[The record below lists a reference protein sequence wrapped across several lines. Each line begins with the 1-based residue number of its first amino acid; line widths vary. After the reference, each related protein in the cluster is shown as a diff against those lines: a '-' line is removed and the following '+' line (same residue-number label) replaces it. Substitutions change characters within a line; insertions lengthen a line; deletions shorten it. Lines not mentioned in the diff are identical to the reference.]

1 MHNELDVL
9 GLKTGVVDLF
19 AIILFFLLLLLNSL
33 ALAVV
38 VVVVMAGV
46 VVSSV
51 LSVGELLGCGS
62 LSLGVQVLN
71 LSLAEDAVVVL
82 LRAQWRHRG
91 LLTSKCYLKG
101 TCRRRAG

>member
-1 MHNELDVL
+1 MLHDKLDVL

-19 AIILFFLLLLLNSL
+19 AIILFFLLLLLNGL

-51 LSVGELLGCGS
+51 FSIGELLGSGS

-71 LSLAEDAVVVL
+71 LSLAEDAAVVL
-82 LRAQWRHRG
+82 LRAQLRHRG
-91 LLTSKCYLKG
+91 HSYIQVLLEGDL
-101 TCRRRAG
+101 